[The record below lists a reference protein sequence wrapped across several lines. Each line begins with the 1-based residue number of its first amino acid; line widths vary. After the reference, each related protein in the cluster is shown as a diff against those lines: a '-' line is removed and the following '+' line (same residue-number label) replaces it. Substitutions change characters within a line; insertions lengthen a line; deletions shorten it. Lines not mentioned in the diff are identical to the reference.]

1 MKLLT
6 KSSIYFISVT
16 AVLFILNAFIIYQ
29 CILNKFDS
37 EINEDLHLAKNNII
51 INLKNGYDPQDIVA
65 KTDKSKSIKEI
76 DKQTIFADK
85 YIVSSVSEEYEE
97 GEEEE
102 EEEKVSVKTL
112 LFQTKIKDKIYEVK
126 IASSLTEGS
135 EISETIILIVLICLL
150 VSLLILFLV
159 NRMISRVIWS
169 PFTDTLEQI
178 GQWRL
183 KSKKALQFKK
193 TDINEFNLLNESLN
207 TLMIQIKNDYLHLKE
222 FTENVS
228 HEAQTPLAI
237 ISNKL
242 ELLLQENNYSQ
253 SQTEQLHQS
262 YQAVQRLYKLNKALI
277 LLSRIENKQFD
288 EIQTLNLNNFIY
300 DKIIELEDFIEAK
313 KITIHK
319 EFIEDCILE
328 ISPTLLGILIDNLFN
343 NAIKYNLNEQG
354 TITIKISKNSF
365 SFENTSVSNKLDDV
379 NLFERVTKK
388 STSNSL
394 GIGLSLIKKII
405 ELYKW
410 DVNYIYTERLHKFEI
425 YFFPDKKSLE

>member
-16 AVLFILNAFIIYQ
+16 AVLFVLNAFIIYQ
-29 CILNKFDS
+29 CVLNKFDS
-37 EINEDLHLAKNNII
+37 EINEDLYLAKNNII
-51 INLKNGYDPQDIVA
+51 SNLKNGYDPKDIIA
-65 KTDKSKSIKEI
+65 RTDESKSIKEVE
-76 DKQTIFADK
+76 KQTIFSDK

-97 GEEEE
+97 DEEEE
-102 EEEKVSVKTL
+102 EEETVSVKTL

-135 EISETIILIVLICLL
+135 EISKTIIIIVLICLL
-150 VSLLILFLV
+150 ASLLVLSLV
-159 NRMISRVIWS
+159 NRLISRVIWS
-169 PFTDTLEQI
+169 PFVDTLEQI
-178 GQWRL
+178 GQWRV

-207 TLMIQIKNDYLHLKE
+207 TLTIQIKNDYLHLKE

-228 HEAQTPLAI
+228 YEAQTPLAI
-237 ISNKL
+237 LSNKL
-242 ELLLQENNYSQ
+242 ELLLQDNNYSQ

-319 EFIEDCILE
+319 EFNEDCILE

-410 DVNYIYTERLHKFEI
+410 DVNYIYTEQLHKFEI
-425 YFFPDKKSLE
+425 VFFSDK